1 MNFLKTSAFLL
12 GFAALGLACG
22 DNSNN
27 TPDAPIIGGN
37 GGAGGSHPDAYIAP
51 GTGGAGAG
59 GATVAIDSGAGG
71 ATVVI
76 DSGAGG
82 ATGPIDANRP
92 DLGAGGGTGTV
103 DSGAIDGGVVG
114 PTKEGHLAIINAA
127 TTSAGL
133 TVAGPAA
140 VAYISCK

>member
-1 MNFLKTSAFLL
+1 MNFLKTSGFLL
-12 GFAALGLACG
+12 GFAVLGIACG
-22 DNSNN
+22 DSSSN

-37 GGAGGSHPDAYIAP
+37 GGAGGSHADAYVAP

-59 GATVAIDSGAGG
+59 GATVATDSGAGG

-82 ATGPIDANRP
+82 AIGPIDANHI
-92 DLGAGGGTGTV
+92 DGGAGGATGTV
-103 DSGAIDGGVVG
+103 DSGAEAGSVVD
-114 PTKEGHLAIINAA
+114 PKAVNIAIINAV
-127 TTSAGL
+127 TTSVGL

-140 VAYISCK
+140 VPYTSCK

>member
-22 DNSNN
+22 DSSNN

-71 ATVVI
+71 ATGVI

-82 ATGPIDANRP
+82 ATGPIDATI
-92 DLGAGGGTGTV
+92 DKGAGGATGTV
-103 DSGAIDGGVVG
+103 DSGADGGVVG
-114 PTKEGHLAIINAA
+114 PTKEGHIAIINAA
-127 TTSAGL
+127 TTSVGL

-140 VAYISCK
+140 VAYTSCK

>member
-1 MNFLKTSAFLL
+1 MKFLKTTALLL

-22 DNSNN
+22 DSSNN
-27 TPDAPIIGGN
+27 QPDAPIYGGN
-37 GGAGGSHPDAYIAP
+37 GGSHADAYIAP
-51 GTGGAGAG
+51 GTGGAVGTG

-71 ATVVI
+71 ATGII

-82 ATGPIDANRP
+82 AIDANRL
-92 DLGAGGGTGTV
+92 DLGAGGATGPV

-127 TTSAGL
+127 TASVGL
-133 TVAGPAA
+133 TVAGPATVPYA
-140 VAYISCK
+140 SCK

>member
-12 GFAALGLACG
+12 GFAALGIACG
-22 DNSNN
+22 SSSS

-37 GGAGGSHPDAYIAP
+37 GGAGGSHADAYIAP

-59 GATVAIDSGAGG
+59 GATVD
-71 ATVVI
+71 I

-82 ATGPIDANRP
+82 ATGAIDGGAGDANKGI
-92 DLGAGGGTGTV
+92 DGAAGGTGTV
-103 DSGAIDGGVVG
+103 DSGGEVGTVVD
-114 PTKEGHLAIINAA
+114 PKPIHLGIINAT
-127 TTSAGL
+127 TTSVGL

-140 VAYISCK
+140 VPYTSCK